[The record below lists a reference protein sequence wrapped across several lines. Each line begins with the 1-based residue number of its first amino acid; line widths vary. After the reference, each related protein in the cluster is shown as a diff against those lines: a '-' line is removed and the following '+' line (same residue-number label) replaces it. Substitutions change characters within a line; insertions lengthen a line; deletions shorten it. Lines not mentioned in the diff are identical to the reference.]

1 MTLPHFKLPGQQ
13 QHDRVSL
20 EDAIR
25 RYENGL
31 LTATGYIYTITKIY
45 RAKGHKLT
53 IPKARD
59 FYEYFKI
66 PKSTFYRALTELEN
80 NPEVDFHWYESGGIS
95 MWWGDETQEEAP
107 KETKYKRLNELPEPV
122 RAEFEAFIRTEWR
135 KIKREEIRSLHRF
148 LEKSVDF
155 QNWWQKF
162 QQKPAATTT
171 EPETETAEAKTE
183 TAEAKTET
191 AEAKT
196 ETAEAKTETAEA
208 KTETKRFCSFAD
220 LSDERK
226 AQINKAF
233 TRATE
238 TKTKSG
244 SISNLTP
251 DDVKRIEST
260 LRRS

>member
-107 KETKYKRLNELPEPV
+107 KELNYKRLNELPEPV

-148 LEKSVDF
+148 LEKPTDF

-162 QQKPAATTT
+162 QQKPAATTAEAET
-171 EPETETAEAKTE
+171 ETAQAETETAEAE
-183 TAEAKTET
+183 
-191 AEAKT
+191 
-196 ETAEAKTETAEA
+196 
-208 KTETKRFCSFAD
+208 TETKPERVFIGPT
-220 LSDERK
+220 DEQK
-226 AQINKAF
+226 AQVREALK
-233 TRATE
+233 RSRE
-238 TKTKSG
+238 TKTKTRS
-244 SISNLTP
+244 SLTP
-251 DDVKRIEST
+251 DDIERIEST

>member
-183 TAEAKTET
+183 TKH
-191 AEAKT
+191 
-196 ETAEAKTETAEA
+196 
-208 KTETKRFCSFAD
+208 FCSFAD